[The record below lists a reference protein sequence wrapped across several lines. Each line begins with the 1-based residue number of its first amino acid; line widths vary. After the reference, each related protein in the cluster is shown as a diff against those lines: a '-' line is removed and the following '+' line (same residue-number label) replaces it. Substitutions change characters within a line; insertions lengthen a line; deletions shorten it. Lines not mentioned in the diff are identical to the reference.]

1 MKRLLPLCLLLV
13 VGPLF
18 AGGDDPKDPSTWTP
32 ARIKGKQ
39 KAPEF
44 ANIDDWINSD
54 PLTMAQLKGK
64 VVVIHFM
71 AFG

>member
-1 MKRLLPLCLLLV
+1 LV
-13 VGPLF
+13 VVTLPGLA
-18 AGGDDPKDPSTWTP
+18 AGGDDPKDPKNWTP
-32 ARIKGKQ
+32 SKIPANV

-44 ANIDDWINSD
+44 ADIVEWVNSE
-54 PLTMAQLKGK
+54 PLTMKELKGK